1 MINNDLKKRSMKTIS
16 RGSENNFKYIMLG
29 AGEPFKKEGSQNS
42 ENPMINMVVLD
53 WLLAAARRLTKTIN
67 FVGGYKM
74 DKVKEKY
81 PDLTYICNQNWE
93 ITKATGS
100 FLTADL
106 SDCEAAIISY
116 TDIIYREKALLE
128 LAEIDADIVVAVDT
142 KWEKRYENREDS
154 DLGKAEKAIVWNGN
168 VRQIGRGVL
177 LSNATSEFIG
187 LTKISKRVIDYIKTL
202 SDADIDVLKFLPFSD
217 FIERLRLSGFEVQA
231 YDVFGEWAE
240 LNDPRDIGQFILGT
254 KAETLMRF
262 QNMLKKSVVLDQIS
276 FRVTDWEKN
285 QIAIVEKIK
294 DKFLGGS
301 VIIRSSALSEDNF
314 DTAGAGVYESRG
326 NVDGRSTVDIIS
338 AVEFVIA
345 SYVDGVHENQ
355 VMVQPMLQDVEASG
369 VVFTR
374 VLSTGA
380 PYYVINYDDETKSTD
395 SITGGSA
402 RSSKT
407 CKISRAYDAIDCLPS
422 PLKQI
427 VEAVKEVESLIGL
440 DSLDIEFAV
449 GNDGVVYLFQ
459 VRPLINNAQ
468 KPGIFDHAIFEAI
481 ETAKLNFD
489 ALGEAAPQVLG
500 ETPIFGSM
508 PDWNPAEIIG
518 VHPGRLAVD
527 LYADLILDDI
537 WARQRAEYG
546 YRNVRPQ
553 KLMRLF
559 CEQPYID
566 VRASFNSFIPAE
578 IPEQLTGRLVDFYLR
593 SLAKNP
599 QSHDK
604 VEFEIVPTCYD
615 LDFARWQK
623 TLIENGFSDE
633 DVLIY
638 EKALHRL
645 TRRALSQP
653 HRAVDKLELL
663 QERFA
668 AVSCSNLQP
677 VRKACLLLEE
687 VKELGTLPFA
697 HLARD
702 GFVAVTLL
710 KSGVATGVITQA
722 AVADFMKGLNS
733 VTSQLAADAV
743 AVRSK
748 KMDAAGFINKYGH
761 LRPDTYNI
769 ASPCYREKS
778 ELVLEPLLAK
788 ATGTLVAKES
798 PHIWNEQKAAFFDRL
813 IADGLGENAL
823 QLEAFLVSAIEG
835 REYSKF
841 HFSRNLSAALEL
853 FAQLGASLGFERSEL
868 AKLPFAYFKQLDVDG
883 NERAFSKAAREW
895 LAINKQESQAQSMV
909 ELPEL
914 LLSRQDFD
922 CFLLFANSGNFI
934 GENKITA
941 RCLHY
946 TSELDEPDL
955 KGKLVLIESAD
966 PGYDWLFG
974 VGIAG
979 LITKF
984 GGANSHMAIRSAE
997 FGLPAAIGLGEVR
1010 FNALITAETLQ
1021 LDCQSKTIRRI
1032 S

>member
-1 MINNDLKKRSMKTIS
+1 MITMSKKNQNNL
-16 RGSENNFKYIMLG
+16 KYIMLG
-29 AGEPFKKEGSQNS
+29 AGEPFKKEGIQDG
-42 ENPMINMVVLD
+42 ENPIINMVVLD
-53 WLLAAARRLTKTIN
+53 WLMAAARRLTKTIY
-67 FVGGYKM
+67 FVGGYKI

-81 PDLTYICNQNWE
+81 PDLTYIFNPNWE
-93 ITKATGS
+93 ITKPTGS
-100 FLTADL
+100 FLEADL
-106 SDCEAAIISY
+106 SDCEEVIVSY

-128 LAEIDADIVVAVDT
+128 LAEIDADIVVATDNNW
-142 KWEKRYENREDS
+142 KWRYENREAS
-154 DLGKAEKAIVWNGN
+154 DLCKAEKVIVSDTS
-168 VRQIGRGVL
+168 VRQIGRGVS

-187 LTKISKRVIDYIKTL
+187 LTKISKRVIDFLKIMPE
-202 SDADIDVLKFLPFSD
+202 DDIDELKTLPFSD

-231 YDVFGEWAE
+231 YDVLGEWAE

-276 FRVTDWEKN
+276 FRVADWETDQTTIIN
-285 QIAIVEKIK
+285 HIK
-294 DKFLGGS
+294 GKFLGKS

-326 NVDGRSTVDIIS
+326 NVDSRNTVHIIS
-338 AVEFVIA
+338 AVESVVA
-345 SYVDGVHENQ
+345 SYVDGAHENQ
-355 VMVQPMLQDVEASG
+355 VMVQPMLQDVSSSG

-374 VLSTGA
+374 ALLTGA
-380 PYYVINYDDETKSTD
+380 PYYIINYDDETKRTD
-395 SITGGSA
+395 SITGGTA
-402 RSSKT
+402 RTSKT
-407 CKISRAYDAIDCLPS
+407 CKISRAYDSLDCLS
-422 PLKQI
+422 APLKQI
-427 VEAVKEVESLIGL
+427 IEAVKEIESLIGF

-449 GNDGVVYLFQ
+449 GDDGVVYLFQ
-459 VRPLINNAQ
+459 VRPLINNKQ
-468 KPGIFDHAIFEAI
+468 LPNVCDHSIFEAI

-489 ALGEAAPQVLG
+489 ALGVAPPHILG
-500 ETPIFGSM
+500 EKSIFGSM

-518 VHPGRLAVD
+518 VHPGQLAAD

-537 WARQRAEYG
+537 WARQRTEYG

-559 CEQPYID
+559 CGQPYID
-566 VRASFNSFIPAE
+566 VRASFNSFIPVD
-578 IPEQLTGRLVDFYLR
+578 IPEQLAGRLVDFYLR

-599 QSHDK
+599 QWHDK

-615 LDFARWQK
+615 LDFVRWQS
-623 TLIENGFSDE
+623 TLSENGFSEE
-633 DVLIY
+633 DISIY

-645 TRRALSQP
+645 TRRAISQS
-653 HRAVDKLELL
+653 HRAAEKLELL
-663 QERFA
+663 QERFD
-668 AVSCSNLQP
+668 AVSCSNLKP

-733 VTSQLAADAV
+733 VTSQLAKDTV
-743 AVRSK
+743 AVSSG

-788 ATGTLVAKES
+788 ASGIHVVQEQS
-798 PHIWNEQKAAFFDRL
+798 HIWNEQKAAFFDRL
-813 IADGLGENAL
+813 IASGIGETAP
-823 QLEAFLVSAIEG
+823 QLEAFLISAIEG

-841 HFSRNLSAALEL
+841 LFSRNLSAALEL
-853 FAQLGASLGFERSEL
+853 FAELGASLGFERGEL
-868 AKLPFAYFKQLDVDG
+868 AELPFAYFKQLDIDG
-883 NERAFSKAAREW
+883 NEQAFSKAARQW
-895 LAINKQESQAQSMV
+895 IAINKQERQAHSMV

-914 LLSRQDFD
+914 LVSREDFD
-922 CFLLFANSGNFI
+922 CFLLSSNSGNFV
-934 GENKITA
+934 GEDKITA
-941 RCLHY
+941 PCVHY
-946 TSELDEPDL
+946 TSELDKPDF

-1010 FNALITAETLQ
+1010 FNELITAETLQ